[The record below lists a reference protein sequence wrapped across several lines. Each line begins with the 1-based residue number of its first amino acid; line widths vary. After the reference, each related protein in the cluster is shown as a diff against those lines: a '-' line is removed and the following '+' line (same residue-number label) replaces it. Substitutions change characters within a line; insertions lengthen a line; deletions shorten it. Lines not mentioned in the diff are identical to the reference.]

1 MKKTLQ
7 QFLREDFDKN
17 YKCNVNAEDIIARTD
32 FFIKPVVVE
41 NEVIL
46 CSDNFENVGNS
57 FNVEMSLQ
65 EENSINPETV
75 TSEKLQP
82 IAVSEEVET
91 KQCEKGKINNKFLFN
106 LKAFHSTAV
115 VAATLI
121 LVISILTISL
131 ITLNEEKNNLIQYA
145 DENQEIHTI
154 LTESEKEFMK
164 KNSTRMYKL
173 SVFET
178 YINNR
183 TKILLYKGYNIIN
196 DAEEVT
202 VYFYKIEFNSTS
214 LENLEIKCNNNT
226 INVTN
231 DNLVGILTLIT
242 QEIDKPFDD
251 FAITINDNGT
261 IKNYLISV
269 PNGL

>member
-41 NEVIL
+41 NEVII

-82 IAVSEEVET
+82 IEVSEEVET

-131 ITLNEEKNNLIQYA
+131 ITLNEEKNSWIQNA
-145 DENQEIHTI
+145 NENREIHTV

-196 DAEEVT
+196 DAEEVN

-261 IKNYLISV
+261 IKNYLVSV

>member
-82 IAVSEEVET
+82 IEVSEEVET

-131 ITLNEEKNNLIQYA
+131 ITLNEEKNSWIQNA
-145 DENQEIHTI
+145 NENREIHTI
-154 LTESEKEFMK
+154 LTESEKEFMQAFSTK
-164 KNSTRMYKL
+164 LYTNSVFDVYINKSIKL
-173 SVFET
+173 S
-178 YINNR
+178 
-183 TKILLYKGYNIIN
+183 LYKGVNSDTQNI
-196 DAEEVT
+196 
-202 VYFYKIEFNSTS
+202 YFYK
-214 LENLEIKCNNNT
+214 LESRLKDIKNLEIKCNNNT

-261 IKNYLISV
+261 IKNYLVSV

>member
-82 IAVSEEVET
+82 IEVSEEVET

-145 DENQEIHTI
+145 DENQEIHTV
-154 LTESEKEFMK
+154 LTESEKEFMQACSTK
-164 KNSTRMYKL
+164 LYTNSVFDVYINKSIKL
-173 SVFET
+173 S
-178 YINNR
+178 
-183 TKILLYKGYNIIN
+183 LYKGVNSDTKNI
-196 DAEEVT
+196 
-202 VYFYKIEFNSTS
+202 YFYK
-214 LENLEIKCNNNT
+214 LESRLKDIKNLEIKCNNNT

-261 IKNYLISV
+261 IKNYLVSV